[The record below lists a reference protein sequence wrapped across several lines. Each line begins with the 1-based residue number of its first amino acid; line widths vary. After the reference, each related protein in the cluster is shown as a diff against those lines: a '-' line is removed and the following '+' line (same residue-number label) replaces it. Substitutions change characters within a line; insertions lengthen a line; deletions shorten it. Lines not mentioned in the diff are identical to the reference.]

1 MSCKSP
7 LQQSMQCTSGP
18 SPGLQQHCE
27 RPVGR
32 LPGLGT
38 FPYAARALQTGSLK
52 GLSLPPGL
60 LWKPHTMS
68 PPCLQYECE
77 NVLADSALLDAC
89 GAGLGRQEM
98 YGAMLACKR
107 IGEDPKLGVATVRF
121 FGKVGRRFMAS
132 QLDVG

>member
-1 MSCKSP
+1 MMC
-7 LQQSMQCTSGP
+7 
-18 SPGLQQHCE
+18 
-27 RPVGR
+27 
-32 LPGLGT
+32 
-38 FPYAARALQTGSLK
+38 
-52 GLSLPPGL
+52 PP
-60 LWKPHTMS
+60 H
-68 PPCLQYECE
+68 LQYECE

-121 FGKVGRRFMAS
+121 FGKVGRRFVAS